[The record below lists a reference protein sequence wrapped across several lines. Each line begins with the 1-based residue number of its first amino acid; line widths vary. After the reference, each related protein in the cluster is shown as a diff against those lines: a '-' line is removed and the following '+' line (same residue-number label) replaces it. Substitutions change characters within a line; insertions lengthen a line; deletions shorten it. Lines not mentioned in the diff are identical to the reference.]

1 MPSQLKSNGRVLTA
15 IALAAMLAACGSSDD
30 DTSTTLGGTA
40 AVGAPIAGGLVQVK
54 CAGGAGLQT
63 NTSTAGA
70 WQVEINGQ
78 TLPCAVQVS
87 GGKINGT
94 DNTVPY
100 HSVANTF
107 GTLNVTPLT
116 NLVVANLV
124 QGDPTTWFNAPTFAQ
139 INTNNTNTALGKVA
153 EGLGLKTQLA
163 NLDPL
168 TATFKAENGDK
179 LDDMLEA
186 LQKAAVAVS
195 TDYNALLAAAKSS
208 NFGPFSGFGQ
218 AFTVAYTDLTNSTG
232 NGGQTSTCNSGTT
245 TTQYSG
251 NAGTFT
257 NGQQVCFTAS
267 ASSLQF
273 NGKTLTNPVQNTIV
287 QLPFTAYTFTDANG
301 DKYEVTFNNNTLHE
315 INFLANGVFAGQ
327 FAPTTPNSGTGTGNA
342 NLTVEVAAN
351 GITMP
356 TVTVNGVPRPANQA
370 EFCGAVQNDSTFSN
384 IASSGG
390 TLTINSC
397 SFSGNVGNISAT
409 LSLTSPVTM
418 SVPYSVKYTYSGT

>member
-70 WQVEINGQ
+70 WQVEISGQ

-107 GTLNVTPLT
+107 GTLNITPLT
-116 NLVVANLV
+116 NLVVASLV
-124 QGDPTTWFNAPTFAQ
+124 QGDPATWFNAPTFAQ

-232 NGGQTSTCNSGTT
+232 NGGT
-245 TTQYSG
+245 
-251 NAGTFT
+251 
-257 NGQQVCFTAS
+257 
-267 ASSLQF
+267 
-273 NGKTLTNPVQNTIV
+273 
-287 QLPFTAYTFTDANG
+287 
-301 DKYEVTFNNNTLHE
+301 
-315 INFLANGVFAGQ
+315 
-327 FAPTTPNSGTGTGNA
+327 GTGTGNA

-351 GITMP
+351 GMTMP
-356 TVTVNGVPRPANQA
+356 TVTINGVPRPASQA
-370 EFCGAVQNDSTFSN
+370 EFCGAVQNDSTFTN

-409 LSLTSPVTM
+409 LSLTSPITM